1 MQEST
6 KKSGTSRGD
15 REKIMWN
22 FHGSWFSTLEFPS
35 DVTQFCRF
43 SSGESIVFWNF
54 QGYSDKSKNS
64 SFFFNVYVQAP
75 LLLRFFLEYPVKVS
89 GSSLKAFLE
98 QQYLKAFKL
107 SHNDKIQG
115 LIKKLNKQKKKF
127 YTPSLFCP
135 LCTESLIFS
144 FLKSLQNAQQITNKE
159 KYHAWRPITK
169 WIFLNNIKSILR
181 RYSTSLYL

>member
-1 MQEST
+1 MWKLQEST

-15 REKIMWN
+15 GEKIMWN

-54 QGYSDKSKNS
+54 HGYSDKSKNS
-64 SFFFNVYVQAP
+64 SFFFYVYVQAP

-107 SHNDKIQG
+107 SHNDKIHG
-115 LIKKLNKQKKKF
+115 LNKKIKQTKKKILYSF
-127 YTPSLFCP
+127 TFLSSLYRVP
-135 LCTESLIFS
+135 YILIFKVTAKRTTNYKQRKMS
-144 FLKSLQNAQQITNKE
+144 CLKTNYKMNFF
-159 KYHAWRPITK
+159 K
-169 WIFLNNIKSILR
+169 
-181 RYSTSLYL
+181 